1 MNRRKF
7 VKKLFLSLL
16 GLFTFIYIDSF
27 WFEKY
32 IIDWTIFDL
41 SRKKKSRIKIIQLT
55 DLHLREIKYFHKSIG
70 AKIFYENP
78 DIIVF
83 TGDSITSHKRLHVL
97 EDFLNLLELNILK
110 IVILG
115 NKEYDGKVP
124 LEDLKNLF
132 KKHNGIV
139 LVNENYV
146 FFKKNRKINIIGIDD
161 FLKGNSNFNFAIKD
175 IDKTLETVV
184 LNHCPEYSDEI
195 TIINEIENIPI
206 KMILSGHT
214 NGGQITFF
222 GKELYKPG
230 GSGRFL
236 KGWYNLTTTKMYV
249 SKGIGITI
257 LPIRFCARAEASI
270 FYI

>member
-1 MNRRKF
+1 MNRRNF
-7 VKKLFLSLL
+7 VKKLSLSLL

-32 IIDWTIFDL
+32 IIDWTKFDL
-41 SRKKKSRIKIIQLT
+41 SNKKKSKIKIIQLT
-55 DLHLREIKYFHKSIG
+55 DLHLREIKYFHKSIA
-70 AKIFYENP
+70 AKIATENP
-78 DIIVF
+78 DIITF
-83 TGDSITSHKRLHVL
+83 TGDSITSYKRLYLL
-97 EDFLNLLELNILK
+97 EDFLNLLEPKILK

-115 NKEYDGKVP
+115 NKEYDGKIP
-124 LEDLKNLF
+124 LEDYKNLF

-146 FFKKNRKINIIGIDD
+146 FIKNDRKLNIIGIDD
-161 FLKGNSNFNFAIKD
+161 FLKGNSNFSHAIKN

-195 TIINEIENIPI
+195 SIINEIEQIPI
-206 KMILSGHT
+206 KLILSGHT
-214 NGGQITFF
+214 HGGQITFF
-222 GKELYKPG
+222 GKEIYKPG

-236 KGWYNLTTTKMYV
+236 KG
-249 SKGIGITI
+249 IGTTI

-270 FYI
+270 FYV